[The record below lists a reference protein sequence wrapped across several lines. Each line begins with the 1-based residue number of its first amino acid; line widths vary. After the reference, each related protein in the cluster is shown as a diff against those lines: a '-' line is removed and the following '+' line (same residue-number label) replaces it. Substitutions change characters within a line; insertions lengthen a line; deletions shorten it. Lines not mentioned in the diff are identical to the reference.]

1 MTASPSQC
9 VAVIGHD
16 VAKKQIEEVFD
27 SGRMHHAWI
36 LTGPEGIGKASLAY
50 HIAHLVLSG
59 GANRF
64 TKFNPQSPDA
74 RQIMAESHPDLFILR
89 RPVDEKTGKIK
100 ESIPVEEARKL
111 SGFLRLTASRVGGCR
126 VAIVDEAHLMNRN
139 AQNAIL
145 KMIEEPPSGA
155 VIVLTATTVGM
166 LLPTIRSRCRLLPL
180 APLRPNEM
188 EVVLARLGTD
198 LPEGAEKARLLEL
211 SGGSVGLAL
220 KILESEAL
228 AFFEEA
234 LDLLKTL
241 PDLDMPRLHRLGD
254 LMGKKADAESFKI
267 VTELLVETLR
277 KAVRAAALGQRDDF
291 GLAAKLAPAG
301 RLDKALEVWE
311 NMRET
316 FAMANGANL
325 DNKLALIAAMTALA
339 RASKPS

>member
-1 MTASPSQC
+1 MTSLPSQC
-9 VAVIGHD
+9 VAVIGHET
-16 VAKKQIEEVFD
+16 AKKQIEEAYD
-27 SGRMHHAWI
+27 SGRMHHAWLLI
-36 LTGPEGIGKASLAY
+36 GPEGIGKASLAF

-64 TKFNPQSPDA
+64 GKFNPQNPDA

-100 ESIPVEEARKL
+100 ETIPVEEARKL
-111 SGFLRLTASRVGGCR
+111 SGFLRLTASKTGGRR

-155 VIVLTATTVGM
+155 VIILTATTVGM
-166 LLPTIRSRCRLLPL
+166 MLPTIRSRCRLLPL
-180 APLRPNEM
+180 EPLKPQEM
-188 EVVLARLGTD
+188 EVVLARLGAEI
-198 LPEGAEKARLLEL
+198 PSGAEKARLLEL

-234 LDLLKTL
+234 LDLLKNL

-277 KAVRAAALGQRDDF
+277 KAVRSAALGQKDGF

-339 RASKPS
+339 RAAR